1 MFIDFKIEK
10 KEFHS
15 DFLYKKPYLFKE
27 AFNSEKYTWSNV
39 NEMYSRGDISH
50 RDFKL
55 MNGYEV
61 SKEEY
66 VEKYDSLG
74 NIKHKCITSV
84 LYEYL
89 RNGATL
95 VRNSIINEPF
105 VDKISRQISCFA
117 EARTLTGGY
126 AAFSSKSSYKS
137 HWDTR
142 DVYAV
147 QLLGRKRWILR
158 KPNFEF
164 PLYMQQTKHFKNIKE
179 PEEIYMDVIL
189 EAGDILYIPRG
200 WWHDPL
206 PLNEETFHLAV
217 ATFAPTGFE
226 YMRWLQNSTSS
237 ILDCRKNF
245 TNFESDE
252 DMIKNISHQV
262 AEIIKDKKYYE
273 NFMMHHL
280 ENHHVP
286 SMLSLDVLGNG
297 KAHQLDDDQ
306 KLCLNANLVYVFDEG
321 FVIINGNKINVDA
334 ISLKLIQ
341 YLFDHPYTSVTNVI
355 AQFDSHSSEIINRL
369 LFQLALENVIGLHDV
384 NF

>member
-1 MFIDFKIEK
+1 MLLNFSLDKDTFKTK
-10 KEFHS
+10 
-15 DFLYKKPYLFKE
+15 FLYQKPYLFKKSLDPI
-27 AFNSEKYTWSNV
+27 FFKWNHV
-39 NEMYSRGDISH
+39 NEFYSRADISH
-50 RDFKL
+50 INFKL

-61 SKEEY
+61 PKKEYIEPYDNLGVIEY
-66 VEKYDSLG
+66 RP
-74 NIKHKCITSV
+74 ITAV

-95 VRNSIINEPF
+95 VYNRIKNEPF
-105 VDKISRQISCFA
+105 VDHISKQIANYA
-117 EARTLTGGY
+117 EAHTITGGY

-164 PLYMQQTKHFKNIKE
+164 PLYMQQTKDFPDIKE
-179 PEEIYMDVIL
+179 PEEIYMDVTL

-206 PLNEETFHLAV
+206 PLDEETFHLAV

-226 YMRWLQNSTSS
+226 YIQWLQNAIPS

-245 TNFESDE
+245 TDFEHDE
-252 DMIKNISHQV
+252 TMIQNISHQV

-273 NFMMHHL
+273 SFMVHHMG
-280 ENHHVP
+280 NHQVP
-286 SMLSLDVLGNG
+286 SILSLDVLGNG
-297 KAHQLDDDQ
+297 KIDQLNEDQ
-306 KLCLNANLVYVFDEG
+306 KLCLNANLVYLFDAG
-321 FVIINGNKINVDA
+321 FVIINGNKLNVDA
-334 ISLKLIQ
+334 ISLQLIQ
-341 YLFDHPYTSVTNVI
+341 YLFEHPYSSV
-355 AQFDSHSSEIINRL
+355 ADIIFKFNSYPADKIKKL
-369 LFQLALENVIGLHDV
+369 LFQLALENIIGLV
-384 NF
+384 T